1 MKQGYL
7 SELKGRQED
16 LENSKG
22 LLETFYMDPT
32 SEQDLTDDK
41 KAEFQKSFTELD
53 SILVSYSGTLKS
65 VKLAIESQQH
75 WFVLQKFLAFDFLYS
90 IHLDPIPCFPRVP
103 FQGTSKTEAEEQSKS
118 QSSCLKGARDEPG
131 HMSTHVVH
139 HSP

>member
-41 KAEFQKSFTELD
+41 KAEFQKCELFGY
-53 SILVSYSGTLKS
+53 LEVCK
-65 VKLAIESQQH
+65 A
-75 WFVLQKFLAFDFLYS
+75 
-90 IHLDPIPCFPRVP
+90 
-103 FQGTSKTEAEEQSKS
+103 
-118 QSSCLKGARDEPG
+118 G
-131 HMSTHVVH
+131 H
-139 HSP
+139 